1 MATKKSAVKT
11 PSINATAIGRDIG
24 LNIGKADASLHEIGK
39 ATEAIKAGIK
49 NLRDAKIKLGAN
61 RKTCAVSAAIYDAMP
76 ETLKPATRNQYL
88 SGIRKAVNE
97 GKPFSMNASR
107 KAGGKKGAKTG
118 SGTIMITLAAGDK
131 AEVAA
136 AKLRKGFEKM
146 REANDAL
153 AALAAYLVDALDDA
167 GFPEDAE

>member
-1 MATKKSAVKT
+1 MATKAKAKT
-11 PSINATAIGRDIG
+11 PAINATAIGRDIG
-24 LNIGKADASLHEIGK
+24 LNIGVADASLAEIGK

-49 NLRDAKIKLGAN
+49 NLRDAKIKLGAS
-61 RKTCAVSAAIYDAMP
+61 RRTCAVSAAIYDAMP
-76 ETLKPATRNQYL
+76 DTLAVATRNQYL

-97 GKPFSMNASR
+97 GKTFSMNGSR

-118 SGTIMITLAAGDK
+118 SGTIMISLAAGDK
-131 AEVAA
+131 PETAA

-146 REANDAL
+146 RAANDGLASL
-153 AALAAYLVDALDDA
+153 AAFLVDALDEA